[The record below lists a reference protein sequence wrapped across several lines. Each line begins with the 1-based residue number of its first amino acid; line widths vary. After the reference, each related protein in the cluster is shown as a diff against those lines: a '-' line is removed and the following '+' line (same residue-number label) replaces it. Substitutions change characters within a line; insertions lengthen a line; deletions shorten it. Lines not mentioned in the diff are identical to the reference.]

1 MDVLAVGLTTL
12 DILGYP
18 IDALPPEDR
27 GELISGIDVVPA
39 GTAGGFA
46 LVAAVLGLR
55 TGLISALGADRIGR
69 FVRLILEEQGVDT
82 SLVPTLPGLPS
93 SATILPIDSHG
104 RRPTLHAPGAAMLTE
119 ITEAAIL
126 AAGQA
131 RHVHWAA
138 IGGMR
143 VDATLR
149 TRFLQAARDGG
160 ASLSCDLIAPGPGAA
175 AELQAVLP
183 FIDTFMPSL
192 TEALQVTGAAT
203 AEAAAAAALA
213 MGARRCIVKLG
224 AAGVLLADTDGVRTV
239 PAFKVDVVDTTSCGD
254 AFCAGFVAGQLQGWD
269 VMQSARCGAATAAF
283 VAQGLGT
290 LGALQ
295 GFAQVRAAMETL
307 QVRAASDVSALAFR

>member
-1 MDVLAVGLTTL
+1 MDVLTIGLTTL

-18 IDALPPEDR
+18 IDTLPPEDR

-46 LVAAVLGLR
+46 LVAAVLGLK
-55 TGLISALGADRIGR
+55 TQLISALGDDRVGR
-69 FVRLILEEQGVDT
+69 FVRLILDEHGVDT
-82 SLVPTLPGLPS
+82 SQVPVLPGLPS

-119 ITEAAIL
+119 ITEAAVT
-126 AAGQA
+126 AAGRA
-131 RHVHWAA
+131 RHVHYAA

-143 VDATLR
+143 IDPTMRA
-149 TRFLQAARDGG
+149 RFLQAARNSG
-160 ASLSCDLIAPGPGAA
+160 AALSCDLIAPGPGAA
-175 AELQAVLP
+175 EELAAVLP

-192 TEALQVTGAAT
+192 TEALQLTGAASP
-203 AEAAAAAALA
+203 EAASTALLA
-213 MGARRCIVKLG
+213 MGAQRCIVKLG
-224 AAGVLLADTDGVRTV
+224 AAGVLLADAEGTRTM

-269 VMQSARCGAATAAF
+269 VGQSARCGAATAAF

-290 LGALQ
+290 LGRLEN
-295 GFAQVRAAMETL
+295 FAQVQAAMGTL
-307 QVRAASDVSALAFR
+307 PLRSEA